1 MKQILYSRK
10 QLAERWGYDT
20 TKVIE
25 AMEKKGALT
34 PIPKF
39 DGVRYHIE
47 QIESIEAEGLEIS
60 PLSPLER
67 RRLEKTIERLER
79 ENETLHERLNSIRV
93 AGGFWWNKQISC
105 RSYSL

>member
-1 MKQILYSRK
+1 MEQILYSRK

-25 AMEKKGALT
+25 AMERKGVLT

-39 DGVRYHIE
+39 DGVRYHVE

-67 RRLEKTIERLER
+67 RRLEKRIESLEK
-79 ENETLHERLNSIRV
+79 ENEALNEKLNNIKM
-93 AGGFWWNKQISC
+93 AGGF
-105 RSYSL
+105 